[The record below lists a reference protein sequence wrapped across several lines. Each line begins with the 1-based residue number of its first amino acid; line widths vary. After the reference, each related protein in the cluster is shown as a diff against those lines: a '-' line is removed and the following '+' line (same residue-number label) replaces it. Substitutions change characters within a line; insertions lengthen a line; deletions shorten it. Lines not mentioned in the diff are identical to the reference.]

1 MNLKIQN
8 KKNMKKSIL
17 VMKSFVLAG
26 ALLFVSCN
34 DDDGITCPEA
44 ITGELNGAE
53 TAFVGT
59 WALSGMIA
67 EDAIDLTDD
76 SEDNPSEDL
85 FVQYSEC
92 DRDLVYNFVSDR
104 NYTYKQGSV
113 AEDCN
118 NKLSL
123 VGTWGLT
130 SENRLMLVANC
141 SSQAVNIEIGESSNE
156 FSYDTNLTFK
166 DATGAIKTT
175 KVTFTYTK
183 QAEEVTPE

>member
-1 MNLKIQN
+1 
-8 KKNMKKSIL
+8 
-17 VMKSFVLAG
+17 MKSFVLAG
-26 ALLFVSCN
+26 ALFFVSCN
-34 DDDGITCPEA
+34 DDDISCPEA
-44 ITGELNGAE
+44 MTGELNTAE
-53 TAFVGT
+53 TAFAGK

-141 SSQAVNIEIGESSNE
+141 SSEAVNIETGESSNE